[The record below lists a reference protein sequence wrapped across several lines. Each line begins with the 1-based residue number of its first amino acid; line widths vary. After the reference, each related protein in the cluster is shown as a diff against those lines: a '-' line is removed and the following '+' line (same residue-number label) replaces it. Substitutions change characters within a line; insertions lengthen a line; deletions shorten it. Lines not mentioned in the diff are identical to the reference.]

1 MALNPATST
10 SAVLTLFACSV
21 LAQTP
26 IDFGDDSSTWANDD
40 EVTGGRVERGRL
52 EAGDS
57 TLVSGEY
64 EDVYSFEATNGGDVV
79 IDVRSEAFDTYLML
93 RTPSGDQVEND
104 DHEGD
109 ASRSLIALR
118 LDEGRTYEVTVT
130 SYQPGEMGDYT
141 LLIDVVGESLVAQT
155 GPWRTPVELP

>member
-1 MALNPATST
+1 MVLNPATST

-26 IDFGDDSSTWANDD
+26 IDFGDDSSTWANDGECDDPRFAGQGVADTLLDEDLYGDATDCRTLYEQGLVALRDSASTQD

-93 RTPSGDQVEND
+93 RTPSGD
-104 DHEGD
+104 
-109 ASRSLIALR
+109 
-118 LDEGRTYEVTVT
+118 
-130 SYQPGEMGDYT
+130 
-141 LLIDVVGESLVAQT
+141 
-155 GPWRTPVELP
+155 